1 MSCRRQ
7 AILSAARS
15 LTRCSR
21 ASATGSTARASLS
34 RSRGRSADQSSP
46 SSSRCCPPTH
56 RSTSATAPSTRSRVT
71 ALREY
76 LNRAVEI
83 HIREHLLAR
92 LDHGDKLRV
101 KLGLDP
107 TAPDLH
113 VGHLVVLDVLR
124 GFQDDGHTVVLIIGD
139 YTALI
144 GDPSGRSETRPVLTP
159 DQVAANSETYFE
171 QVDLVLDRDRIEVR
185 YNSEW
190 LAAMTAADILRLMSK
205 ATLQQILQ
213 REDFSDRVKAG
224 TPIGAHEIL
233 YPFNQAYDSVA
244 INADVEIGGTDQL
257 FNLLFGREIQKSYGQ
272 EPQDIAVFPLL
283 EGTDGSAKM
292 GKSLGNYIGLAEPPE
307 EIYGK
312 TMSIPDRL
320 TEKYLRL
327 VSGLEGKELEAV
339 LTLKPRD
346 AKAALAR
353 QLVKRLHGD
362 EAAAQAEAHFV
373 SQFVR
378 KEIPDQKEEHR
389 VEGATDIVSLLVAT
403 GIANSRGDARR
414 LAEQGGVRKNGE
426 KVGPT
431 ADATTGDVISARRRH
446 VLLK

>member
-1 MSCRRQ
+1 MSGEFFER
-7 AILSAARS
+7 
-15 LTRCSR
+15 
-21 ASATGSTARASLS
+21 
-34 RSRGRSADQSSP
+34 
-46 SSSRCCPPTH
+46 
-56 RSTSATAPSTRSRVT
+56 
-71 ALREY
+71 LRE
-76 LNRAVEI
+76 RAVEI
-83 HIREHLLAR
+83 HVEDHLRAR
-92 LDHGDKLRV
+92 LERGESLRV

-113 VGHLVVLDVLR
+113 VGHLVVLDALR
-124 GFQDDGHTVVLIIGD
+124 AFQDDGHTVVIIIGD

-159 DQVAANSETYFE
+159 EQVATNAETYFE

-244 INADVEIGGTDQL
+244 VNADVEIGGTDQL

-292 GKSLGNYIGLAEPPE
+292 SKSLGNYIGLAEPPE

-320 TEKYLRL
+320 TDKYLRL
-327 VSGLEGKELEAV
+327 VSGLPSAEVEKV
-339 LTLKPRD
+339 LAMKPRD

-353 QLVKRLHGD
+353 QLVKRLHGE
-362 EAAAQAEAHFV
+362 EAAARAEADFD
-373 SQFVR
+373 R
-378 KEIPDQKEEHR
+378 KFRHHELPESMPERRISKPRDL
-389 VEGATDIVSLLVAT
+389 VETIVEVEFAK
-403 GIANSRGDARR
+403 SRAEARR
-414 LAEQGGVRKNGE
+414 LIDQGGVRINGD
-426 KVGPT
+426 KAS
-431 ADATTGDVISARRRH
+431 ADAELHDGDILQVGKRSFVRIR
-446 VLLK
+446 LG